1 MRLLPFAF
9 AIIVAGCG
17 SIEPLSER
25 GNYLTFG
32 HGSRESGF
40 KEAYDEA
47 AARCEKKG
55 LVAAPT
61 SSICPDRCITNFEC
75 RPAAK

>member
-1 MRLLPFAF
+1 VRLILIAMM
-9 AIIVAGCG
+9 AIVAGCG

-25 GNYLTFG
+25 GNYLTFA

-40 KEAYDEA
+40 KEAYDAA

-61 SSICPDRCITNFEC
+61 SSICPDRCVTNFEC
-75 RPAAK
+75 KPAAK